1 MPLTHC
7 VIIKTHSENNGGGF
21 MIEFYILEHLTA
33 FYEYGTLSAAAENLH
48 ISQPALSRSMKKLEE
63 LLNVPLFHHQKNKI
77 SLNDTGIKTAEY
89 AKEILALEKTMV
101 EQVRLYDKNKHH
113 IVFGSCA
120 IVPELD
126 FKKFLESLYPG
137 KTVSSELKDDEIL
150 LAGLL
155 NNNYQFVI
163 LHHQLNDDSLYCK
176 HYLNEQLYLNVPNS
190 HPLATRNSIKFEEIG
205 TQNLL
210 LHTHIGF
217 WYDLVREK
225 LPNAR
230 FMQIDEI
237 NNLIQIAGTG
247 AFPSFATDITMQRA
261 GNTPEHAAIPI
272 TDDSAK
278 ASYYFVCKKENLK
291 LFEKLAECF

>member
-1 MPLTHC
+1 
-7 VIIKTHSENNGGGF
+7 

-33 FYEYGTLSAAAENLH
+33 FYEYGTLSAAAEHLH

-89 AKEILALEKTMV
+89 AKEILELEKQMV
-101 EQVRLYDKNKHH
+101 EQVRLYDKNKHL

-120 IVPELD
+120 PVPEYD
-126 FKKFLESLYPG
+126 FLKFSEKTYPG
-137 KTVSSELKDDEIL
+137 KTVTSELSDDENL
-150 LAGLL
+150 LTGLL
-155 NNNYQFVI
+155 NNHYQFVI
-163 LHHQLNDDSLYCK
+163 LHHQPNDDSLYCE
-176 HYLNEQLYLNVPNS
+176 HYLDEHLYLNVPNS
-190 HPLATRNSIKFEEIG
+190 HPLATHTSIKFEEIG

-210 LHTHIGF
+210 LYTHIGF

-230 FMQIDEI
+230 FMQIDEL

-247 AFPSFATDITMQRA
+247 AFPSFATDVTMQHS
-261 GNTPEHAAIPI
+261 GNTPEHTAIPV

-291 LFEKLAECF
+291 LLKKLTECFRTQI